1 MSPSVS
7 TQKKRKA
14 AEIETNKSKEQPIVK
29 ARKNEVIGR
38 KYWNSNK
45 FFRYLS
51 LRQSWFSILI
61 EIWFDYFQASPS
73 KVILVMR

>member
-38 KYWNSNK
+38 KYWKSNK
-45 FFRYLS
+45 IFNIRVFDWVDLVFWLEFDWIIFRHR
-51 LRQSWFSILI
+51 RQ
-61 EIWFDYFQASPS
+61 
-73 KVILVMR
+73 K

>member
-38 KYWNSNK
+38 KYWKSNK
-45 FFRYLS
+45 IFDIRVFDWVDLVFWLEFDLIIFRHR
-51 LRQSWFSILI
+51 RQ
-61 EIWFDYFQASPS
+61 
-73 KVILVMR
+73 K